1 MEKSSTTKINEH
13 TPSGHS
19 LLIHCSFAITKHK
32 LDYCRDKT
40 V

>member
-13 TPSGHS
+13 TYSGYS
-19 LLIHCSFAITKHK
+19 LFTHCSFAITKNI
-32 LDYCRDKT
+32 LDYCRGKT